1 MASEMIPDPAA
12 RSDDAGVSEAP
23 ATKRR
28 TNPLALAWR
37 YNPVWVVLS
46 VAAGIVTGGV
56 FLMMAVVMRAGG
68 GHPAAI
74 ITCAVGSVV
83 LLVTL
88 PVWVIVDTWLETRH
102 LAASPAPPE
111 PAAE

>member
-1 MASEMIPDPAA
+1 MASEMIPEQTTPAA
-12 RSDDAGVSEAP
+12 DAGVAEAP
-23 ATKRR
+23 APKRR

-37 YNPVWVVLS
+37 YNRVWVVLS
-46 VAAGIVTGGV
+46 FAAGIVTGGV
-56 FLMMAVVMRAGG
+56 FLMMAVVMREGG
-68 GHPAAI
+68 GHPVAI

-102 LAASPAPPE
+102 LAELPAPPE

>member
-12 RSDDAGVSEAP
+12 RADDAGVPDTPAP
-23 ATKRR
+23 KRR

-37 YNPVWVVLS
+37 YNRVWVVLS
-46 VAAGIVTGGV
+46 CAAGIVTGGV
-56 FLMMAVVMRAGG
+56 FLMIAVVMREVG

-102 LAASPAPPE
+102 LAELPAPPE